1 MTRRSHAVRR
11 FCTLVAAVSVAAT
24 GCVTVHGESAVI
36 PSVDRTEAAEV
47 LERFTEA
54 TNEANTELDAKLTVP
69 VESGPLAA
77 IDQAGIK
84 ARAARNPDGNPG
96 FKPLELTDPK
106 FLIPRTSGWPKWFV
120 ADADSNRGG
129 GHWLVVFTR
138 PSPDQA
144 WRASYLS
151 VVSERRMPEPVL
163 DDEGYAEAVPAS
175 GSDLLVPPGRLG
187 REYADY
193 LQKGPRAGGSPFADG
208 PATSQL
214 RERRGAQQRTRGK
227 VTQYADQ
234 PAGKGDFAPVALR
247 TEDGGALVFF
257 ATHHQVKETVGKGYP
272 LNVPPAVRPLV
283 TGDPKTALLQV
294 RVAEQL
300 VTVPSKAAA
309 KKDPDEKVSFLHRVE
324 GLVSA
329 RGE

>member
-1 MTRRSHAVRR
+1 
-11 FCTLVAAVSVAAT
+11 
-24 GCVTVHGESAVI
+24 
-36 PSVDRTEAAEV
+36 
-47 LERFTEA
+47 
-54 TNEANTELDAKLTVP
+54 
-69 VESGPLAA
+69 
-77 IDQAGIK
+77 
-84 ARAARNPDGNPG
+84 
-96 FKPLELTDPK
+96 
-106 FLIPRTSGWPKWFV
+106 
-120 ADADSNRGG
+120 
-129 GHWLVVFTR
+129 
-138 PSPDQA
+138 
-144 WRASYLS
+144 
-151 VVSERRMPEPVL
+151 
-163 DDEGYAEAVPAS
+163 
-175 GSDLLVPPGRLG
+175 
-187 REYADY
+187 
-193 LQKGPRAGGSPFADG
+193 
-208 PATSQL
+208 
-214 RERRGAQQRTRGK
+214 GK